1 MTRQRHR
8 HNALHHNGEDGF
20 VNSACYH
27 HPRMPCT
34 YIIVRNGEG
43 EWSVREYAYR
53 GWLQSMIGIA
63 YLTVGATHPARYQRP
78 TGQGSP

>member
-34 YIIVRNGEG
+34 DIIVSDGRVSGRLEH
-43 EWSVREYAYR
+43 AYR
-53 GWLQSMIGIA
+53 GWLQSVIGIA
-63 YLTVGATHPARYQRP
+63 YLTVGATRPAKYQTP
-78 TGQGSP
+78 TEQGSP